1 MKFNGLTDQEAEE
14 SRRKYGSNEI
24 PDSEPTTFWAEFKQY
39 FNHRVIKGFLELFPE
54 SRRFRIRDL
63 V

>member
-24 PDSEPTTFWAEFKQY
+24 PDSEPTTFWDV
-39 FNHRVIKGFLELFPE
+39 NCSV
-54 SRRFRIRDL
+54 
-63 V
+63 